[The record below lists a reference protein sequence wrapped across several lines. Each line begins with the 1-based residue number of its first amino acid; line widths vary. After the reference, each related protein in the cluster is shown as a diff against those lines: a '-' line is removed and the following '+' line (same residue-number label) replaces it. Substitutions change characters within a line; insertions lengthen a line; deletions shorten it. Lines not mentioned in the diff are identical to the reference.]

1 MDKVQLRL
9 SDKENTILRTDTS
22 VSSITDVMDNTKSRS
37 NEYSCESND
46 IKYKEIENANENKTS
61 NENISKDKK
70 KETKLAEEKKRADR
84 KESKFNFLCMSIY
97 VS

>member
-1 MDKVQLRL
+1 MDKVPLRL
-9 SDKENTILRTDTS
+9 SDEENTILRTDTS

-37 NEYSCESND
+37 NEYAWEGDDN
-46 IKYKEIENANENKTS
+46 KYEEIENANENKRS
-61 NENISKDKK
+61 NEHISKGKK
-70 KETKLAEEKKRADR
+70 KEGKLVEEQESADR